1 MRRSTI
7 QPAYGL
13 ADLLV
18 EVGSCLGLWLG
29 FSVIGLYDL
38 TALGVPRLRVKIKQ
52 ALNTQPDVQEN
63 YENRFPC

>member
-1 MRRSTI
+1 MSYQTRVRRSTI

-29 FSVIGLYDL
+29 VSIIGLYDL
-38 TALGVPRLRVKIKQ
+38 TALGMPRLRARLKQ
-52 ALNTQPDVQEN
+52 ALATQPDVKGK
-63 YENRFPC
+63 